1 MDKDV
6 IRMKN
11 MIFYAH
17 HGYYAAERE
26 LGQRFELD
34 VDLYKDLTK
43 AIETDNL
50 ENTIDFEQV
59 YNTIN
64 ELFSTSRFSLIETV
78 GGKIAEALLK
88 KHQLQAVRVLI
99 RKPQVPIKGIL
110 DHVEIE
116 IFRQRD
122 KL

>member
-1 MDKDV
+1 MTKDV
-6 IRMKN
+6 IRMNN

-17 HGYYAAERE
+17 HGYYSAERE

-34 VDLYKDLTK
+34 VELYKDLTK
-43 AIETDNL
+43 AIESDEL
-50 ENTIDFEQV
+50 EDTIDFEKV
-59 YNTIN
+59 YNSIN

-78 GGKIAEALLK
+78 GGKICEELLDK
-88 KHQLQAVRVLI
+88 YSINAVKVII

-116 IFRQRD
+116 IFREKD
-122 KL
+122 